1 MAELAEDAL
10 DDIDVMII
18 SSVAELAEDAL
29 DDVDVINSS
38 VGDGCGRLI
47 EMIRWR
53 WNKCS

>member
-1 MAELAEDAL
+1 M

-53 WNKCS
+53 WNKCG